1 MKKKDRK
8 RKTVLTKKDLTKQPI
23 GSALRGVVSERIAGV
38 VKAVINKK
46 LEKAFNE
53 MIFRHTKGE
62 PWGQLS
68 IFSTQEVQE
77 KYIGDN
83 KLVID
88 INVKEL
94 TNDPKR
100 YQELYNAVCRL
111 AYVDIV
117 VPLGKPDEKGESTLL
132 VTKMFNLLIRANTE
146 EVEDKDGNIMYR
158 YKRGTTPVVGLAMER
173 VVAEYIYSLDKG
185 YSDMLLFPILE
196 SSSKYYSNFYS
207 YLCDYKRNEPR
218 EVTVSYSEVRKLAA
232 LGSVEEDTLK
242 GEAEIEEEAMEA
254 RKEAIKNGIPELAPT
269 DEEIEEMK
277 RNNTR
282 YYIVFSQFY
291 KRILKPVME
300 EMKDNADDNISD
312 IWFEVEKIYSNGR
325 AKNPDKLK
333 FIIHLSEL
341 GKELQNDK
349 EATKEMMGMEVRL
362 RDEFKQTPKQI
373 RAIMKAVPLK
383 YRENL
388 KRKMNEL
395 SAAKQSG
402 KVKITS
408 DEGAYWNVA
417 FTNFIEK
424 LKQEAVGEK
433 LPFEEVE
440 QPMQPEKNHSHGT
453 EKEVSELS
461 TDDQARWGRVHQSLL
476 ASMGDVEYR
485 QWFSG
490 DALQLVGISEQL
502 ITIEVPSRT
511 YWEMVGQMYGAM
523 IKAEIAKEWGSGR
536 EVNFRTKI

>member
-1 MKKKDRK
+1 MKKKDK
-8 RKTVLTKKDLTKQPI
+8 KNQPVLTKKDLTKQPI
-23 GSALRGVVSERIAGV
+23 GTALRGVVSERIAGV

-46 LEKAFNE
+46 LEQAYNE
-53 MIFRHTKGE
+53 MISRHSKGE

-68 IFSTQEVQE
+68 LFSTQEVQE
-77 KYIGDN
+77 KYLGDN
-83 KLVID
+83 KLVLD
-88 INVKEL
+88 INIKDL

-207 YLCDYKRNEPR
+207 YLCDFKRNEPR

-232 LGSVEEDTLK
+232 LGSVEEDTLR

-254 RKEAIKNGIPELAPT
+254 RKEAIKNGTPELAPT
-269 DEEIEEMK
+269 DEDIEEMK

-373 RAIMKAVPLK
+373 RAIMKGVPLK

-402 KVKITS
+402 KVKIES
-408 DEGAYWNVA
+408 DEGAYWNVT

-424 LKQEAVGEK
+424 LKQEMEGEK
-433 LPFEEVE
+433 LPFEEVTAS
-440 QPMQPEKNHSHGT
+440 MQPEKNHSPAT
-453 EKEVSELS
+453 ESELS
-461 TDDQARWGRVHQSLL
+461 TEDKARWGRVHQSLL
-476 ASMGDVEYR
+476 ASMGDVEYH

-490 DALQLVGISEQL
+490 DAMQLVGISEQL

-511 YWEMVGQMYGAM
+511 YWEMVGAKYGEL

>member
-1 MKKKDRK
+1 MKKKDK
-8 RKTVLTKKDLTKQPI
+8 KNQPVLTKKDLTKQPI
-23 GSALRGVVSERIAGV
+23 GTALRGVVSERIAGV

-46 LEKAFNE
+46 LEQAYNE
-53 MIFRHTKGE
+53 MISRHSKGE

-68 IFSTQEVQE
+68 LFSTQEVQE
-77 KYIGDN
+77 KYLGDN
-83 KLVID
+83 KLVLD
-88 INVKEL
+88 INIKDL

-207 YLCDYKRNEPR
+207 YLCDFKRNEPR

-254 RKEAIKNGIPELAPT
+254 RKEAIKNGNPELAPT
-269 DEEIEEMK
+269 DEDIEEMK

-349 EATKEMMGMEVRL
+349 EATKDMMGMEVRL

-408 DEGAYWNVA
+408 DEGAYWNVS
-417 FTNFIEK
+417 FMNFIEK
-424 LKQEAVGEK
+424 LKQDMEGEK

-440 QPMQPEKNHSHGT
+440 QPMHSEKNHSPAT
-453 EKEVSELS
+453 ESELS
-461 TDDQARWGRVHQSLL
+461 AEDKERWGRVHQSLQ

-523 IKAEIAKEWGSGR
+523 IKAEIAKEWGSGYEIR
-536 EVNFRTKI
+536 FTCKA

>member
-1 MKKKDRK
+1 MKKKDK
-8 RKTVLTKKDLTKQPI
+8 KNQPVLTKKDLTKQPI
-23 GSALRGVVSERIAGV
+23 GTALRGVVSESIAGV

-46 LEKAFNE
+46 LEQAYNE
-53 MIFRHTKGE
+53 MISRHSKGE

-68 IFSTQEVQE
+68 LFSTQEVQE
-77 KYIGDN
+77 KYLGDN
-83 KLVID
+83 KLVLD
-88 INVKEL
+88 INIKDL

-158 YKRGTTPVVGLAMER
+158 YKRGTNPVVGLAMER

-207 YLCDYKRNEPR
+207 YLCDFKRNEPR

-254 RKEAIKNGIPELAPT
+254 RKEAIKNGTPELAPT
-269 DEEIEEMK
+269 DEDIEEMK

-373 RAIMKAVPLK
+373 RAIMKGVPLK

-402 KVKITS
+402 KVKIES
-408 DEGAYWNVA
+408 DEGAYWNVT

-424 LKQEAVGEK
+424 LKQEMEGEK
-433 LPFEEVE
+433 LPFEEVTA
-440 QPMQPEKNHSHGT
+440 PMQPEKNHSSAT
-453 EKEVSELS
+453 LSELS
-461 TDDQARWGRVHQSLL
+461 ADDQARWGRVHQSLL
-476 ASMGDVEYR
+476 SSMGDAEYH

-490 DALQLVGISEQL
+490 DAMQLVGISEQL

-511 YWEMVGQMYGAM
+511 YWEMVGAKYGEL

>member
-1 MKKKDRK
+1 MKKKDK
-8 RKTVLTKKDLTKQPI
+8 KNQPVLTKKDLTKQPI
-23 GSALRGVVSERIAGV
+23 GTALRGVVSERIAGV

-46 LEKAFNE
+46 LEQAYNE
-53 MIFRHTKGE
+53 MISRHSKGE

-68 IFSTQEVQE
+68 LFSTQEVRE
-77 KYIGDN
+77 KYLGDN
-83 KLVID
+83 KLVLD
-88 INVKEL
+88 INIKDL

-158 YKRGTTPVVGLAMER
+158 YKRGTNPVVGLAMER

-232 LGSVEEDTLK
+232 LGSVEEDALK

-254 RKEAIKNGIPELAPT
+254 RKEAIKNGNPELAPT
-269 DEEIEEMK
+269 DEDIEEMK

-341 GKELQNDK
+341 GRELQNDK

-373 RAIMKAVPLK
+373 RAIMKGVPLK

-402 KVKITS
+402 KVKIES
-408 DEGAYWNVA
+408 DEGAYWNVT

-424 LKQEAVGEK
+424 LKQEMEGEK
-433 LPFEEVE
+433 LPFEEVTAS
-440 QPMQPEKNHSHGT
+440 MQPEKNHSPAT
-453 EKEVSELS
+453 ESELS
-461 TDDQARWGRVHQSLL
+461 TEDKARWGRVHQSLL
-476 ASMGDVEYR
+476 ASMGDVEYH

-490 DALQLVGISEQL
+490 DAMQLVGISEQL

-511 YWEMVGQMYGAM
+511 YWEMVGAKYGEL
-523 IKAEIAKEWGSGR
+523 IKAEIAKEWGSGYEIR
-536 EVNFRTKI
+536 FITKA

>member
-1 MKKKDRK
+1 MKKKDK
-8 RKTVLTKKDLTKQPI
+8 KNQPVLTKKDLTKQPI
-23 GSALRGVVSERIAGV
+23 GTALRGVVSERIAGV

-46 LEKAFNE
+46 LEQAYNE
-53 MIFRHTKGE
+53 MISRHSKGE

-68 IFSTQEVQE
+68 LFSTQEVRE
-77 KYIGDN
+77 KYLGDN
-83 KLVID
+83 KLVLD
-88 INVKEL
+88 INIKDL

-158 YKRGTTPVVGLAMER
+158 YKRGTNPVVGLAMER

-232 LGSVEEDTLK
+232 LGSVEEDALK

-254 RKEAIKNGIPELAPT
+254 RKEAIKNGNPELAPT
-269 DEEIEEMK
+269 DEDIEEMK

-373 RAIMKAVPLK
+373 RAIMKGVPLK

-402 KVKITS
+402 KVKIES
-408 DEGAYWNVA
+408 DEGAYWNVT

-424 LKQEAVGEK
+424 LKQEMEGEK
-433 LPFEEVE
+433 LPFEEVTAS
-440 QPMQPEKNHSHGT
+440 MQPEKNHSPAT
-453 EKEVSELS
+453 ESELS
-461 TDDQARWGRVHQSLL
+461 TEDKARWGRVHQSLL
-476 ASMGDVEYR
+476 ASMGDVEYH

-490 DALQLVGISEQL
+490 DAMQLVGISEQL

-511 YWEMVGQMYGAM
+511 YWEMVGAKYGEL
-523 IKAEIAKEWGSGR
+523 IKAEIAKEWGSGYEIR
-536 EVNFRTKI
+536 FITKA

>member
-1 MKKKDRK
+1 MKKKDK
-8 RKTVLTKKDLTKQPI
+8 KNQPVLTKKDLTKQPI
-23 GSALRGVVSERIAGV
+23 GTALRGVVSERIAGV

-46 LEKAFNE
+46 LEQAYNE
-53 MIFRHTKGE
+53 MISRHSKGE

-68 IFSTQEVQE
+68 LFSTQEVQE
-77 KYIGDN
+77 KYLGDN
-83 KLVID
+83 KLVLD
-88 INVKEL
+88 INIKDL

-146 EVEDKDGNIMYR
+146 KVEDKDGNIMYR
-158 YKRGTTPVVGLAMER
+158 YKRGTNPVVGLAMER

-254 RKEAIKNGIPELAPT
+254 RKEAIKNGTPELAPT
-269 DEEIEEMK
+269 DEDIEEMK

-373 RAIMKAVPLK
+373 RAIMKGVPLK

-402 KVKITS
+402 KVKIES
-408 DEGAYWNVA
+408 DEGAYWNVT

-424 LKQEAVGEK
+424 LKQEMEGEK
-433 LPFEEVE
+433 LPFEEVTA
-440 QPMQPEKNHSHGT
+440 PMQPEKNHSSAT
-453 EKEVSELS
+453 IPELS
-461 TDDQARWGRVHQSLL
+461 ADYQARWGRVHQSLL

-511 YWEMVGQMYGAM
+511 YWEMVGQMYGGM
-523 IKAEIAKEWGSGR
+523 IKAEIAKEWGSGYEIR
-536 EVNFRTKI
+536 FTTKA

>member
-1 MKKKDRK
+1 MKKKDK
-8 RKTVLTKKDLTKQPI
+8 KNQPVLTKKDLTKQPI
-23 GSALRGVVSERIAGV
+23 GTALRGVVSERIAGV

-46 LEKAFNE
+46 LEQAYNE
-53 MIFRHTKGE
+53 MISRHSKGE

-68 IFSTQEVQE
+68 LFSTQEVQE
-77 KYIGDN
+77 KYLGDN
-83 KLVID
+83 KLVLD
-88 INVKEL
+88 INIKDL

-158 YKRGTTPVVGLAMER
+158 YKRGTNPVVGLAMER

-207 YLCDYKRNEPR
+207 YLCDFKRNEPR

-254 RKEAIKNGIPELAPT
+254 RKEAIKNGTPELAPT
-269 DEEIEEMK
+269 DEDIEEMK

-373 RAIMKAVPLK
+373 RAIMKGVPLK

-402 KVKITS
+402 KVKIDS
-408 DEGAYWNVA
+408 DEGAYWNVT

-424 LKQEAVGEK
+424 LKQEMEGEK
-433 LPFEEVE
+433 LPFEEVSA
-440 QPMQPEKNHSHGT
+440 PMHPEKNHSPAT
-453 EKEVSELS
+453 KPELS
-461 TDDQARWGRVHQSLL
+461 ADDQARWGRVHQSLQ
-476 ASMGDVEYR
+476 ASMGDAEYH

-490 DALQLVGISEQL
+490 DAMQLVGISEQL

-511 YWEMVGQMYGAM
+511 YWEMVGAKYGEL
-523 IKAEIAKEWGSGR
+523 IKAEIVKEWGSGYEIR
-536 EVNFRTKI
+536 FTTKA

>member
-1 MKKKDRK
+1 MKKKDK
-8 RKTVLTKKDLTKQPI
+8 KNQPVLTKKDLTKQPI
-23 GSALRGVVSERIAGV
+23 GTALRGVVSERIAGV

-46 LEKAFNE
+46 LEQAYNE
-53 MIFRHTKGE
+53 MISRHSKGE

-68 IFSTQEVQE
+68 LFSTQEVQE
-77 KYIGDN
+77 KYLGDN
-83 KLVID
+83 KLVLD
-88 INVKEL
+88 INIKDL

-207 YLCDYKRNEPR
+207 YLCDFKRNEPR

-232 LGSVEEDTLK
+232 LGSVEEDTLR

-254 RKEAIKNGIPELAPT
+254 RKEAIKNGTPELAPT
-269 DEEIEEMK
+269 DEDIEEMK

-373 RAIMKAVPLK
+373 RAIMKGVPLK

-402 KVKITS
+402 KVKIES
-408 DEGAYWNVA
+408 DEGAYWNVT

-424 LKQEAVGEK
+424 LKQEMEGEK
-433 LPFEEVE
+433 LPFEEVTA
-440 QPMQPEKNHSHGT
+440 PMHPEKNHIPAT
-453 EKEVSELS
+453 KPELS
-461 TDDQARWGRVHQSLL
+461 ADYQARWGRVHQSLL
-476 ASMGDVEYR
+476 ASMGDVEYH

-490 DALQLVGISEQL
+490 DAMQLVGISEQL
-502 ITIEVPSRT
+502 IMIEVPSRT
-511 YWEMVGQMYGAM
+511 YWEMVGAKYGEL
-523 IKAEIAKEWGSGR
+523 IKAEIAKEWGSGYEIR
-536 EVNFRTKI
+536 FITKA